1 MLAWS
6 TIFSKVE
13 TTKNLLLRER
23 ERERE
28 REEKERDV
36 EWDKR
41 IERARIYI

>member
-28 REEKERDV
+28 EKERDV

>member
-28 REEKERDV
+28 EKERDV

-41 IERARIYI
+41 IERARMYI